1 MHRHWQILAAV
12 GTLLT
17 LGLLSSCYTYGTEP
31 EWVRG
36 KISDQSESYRQAKL
50 ILAPMWME
58 QYKQLRED
66 PAYGQRNYRIAIGVP
81 LAVEVVNQGLTRSVY
96 VGPDGTVDLP
106 LVGTVHAAGKRIEE
120 LRKEL
125 VTRYGPFFKDDVQVS
140 INTDRPVAFL
150 GGDNRWSIGGR
161 ATVIMADDNLTGK
174 TVDLQGDE
182 NLLETLFGY
191 GSGGGGGGTGLGAK
205 PEWKEV
211 GIIREI
217 VKDEAKGETQTIIIL
232 CDMEKLLFGGD
243 TMQNVPIRHKDI
255 VFVPRRRDTLL
266 EEIHQSLGYWSSLLS
281 DVQQIH
287 DIVKA
292 MGKW

>member
-1 MHRHWQILAAV
+1 MYRHGQILAAV

-36 KISDQSESYRQAKL
+36 KLSDQSASYRQAKL
-50 ILAPMWME
+50 ILAPAWMQE
-58 QYKQLRED
+58 YKSLGED
-66 PAYGQRNYRIAIGVP
+66 PAYGQRKYRIAIGVP
-81 LAVEVVNQGLTRSVY
+81 LAVEVINQGVARSVY

-125 VTRYGPFFKDDVQVS
+125 TTRYGPFFKDEVQVS
-140 INTDRPVAFL
+140 VNTDRPVAFL

-161 ATVIMADDNLTGK
+161 ATVITADENLTGK
-174 TVDLQGDE
+174 TVELQGDE
-182 NLLETLFGY
+182 SLLEALFGS
-191 GSGGGGGGTGLGAK
+191 SGGGSGVGLGAK

-211 GIIREI
+211 GIIRE
-217 VKDEAKGETQTIIIL
+217 VVTDEAKGVTETVIIL

-255 VFVPRRRDTLL
+255 VFVPRRRDTLI
-266 EEIHQSLGYWSSLLS
+266 EEIHQSMGYWSSMLS
-281 DVQQIH
+281 DVQQIR

-292 MGKW
+292 MQKW